1 MNYLPGIDMKKIHE
15 CTDEDIHKKITE
27 LNKRM
32 GIAMRFGRAEVINQL
47 GNLLDFYKGILVE
60 RSMIESKK
68 EMDSDPILSCQSI
81 DIDWPDP
88 ADSHADDNF

>member
-1 MNYLPGIDMKKIHE
+1 MNYLPGIDMKKIKE
-15 CTDEDIHKKITE
+15 STDEDIHKKITE

-47 GNLLDFYKGILVE
+47 GDLLDFYKTILFE
-60 RSMIESKK
+60 RSMVEIKK
-68 EMDSDPILSCQSI
+68 EMDADPTNFQSI

-88 ADSHADDNF
+88 ADSHSDDNF